1 MLKSKE
7 LKSVTVEIK
16 WRFYCDPGATRTHG
30 QWLKR
35 PLLYQLSYGIN
46 TMPKCGGKVT
56 AL

>member
-1 MLKSKE
+1 MVGFLFGNLPIPNSE
-7 LKSVTVEIK
+7 
-16 WRFYCDPGATRTHG
+16 PGETRTHG

-46 TMPKCGGKVT
+46 TMPKFGGKVT